1 LCQALDKV
9 PETVIVGVEPEDIET
24 LSIELTPTTKSRLD
38 EVIGMVL
45 SELDHLGV
53 SYTKG
58 NSEDVPRYPI

>member
-1 LCQALDKV
+1 
-9 PETVIVGVEPEDIET
+9 VEPEDIET

-45 SELDHLGV
+45 AELDHLGV